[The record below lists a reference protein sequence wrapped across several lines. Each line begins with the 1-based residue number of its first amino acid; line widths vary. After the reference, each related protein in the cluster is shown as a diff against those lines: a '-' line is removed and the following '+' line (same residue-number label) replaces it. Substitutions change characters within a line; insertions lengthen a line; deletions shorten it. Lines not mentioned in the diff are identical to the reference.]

1 MINKKIKLNQ
11 AVILCGGPGTR
22 LGDITKK
29 IAKPLIIL
37 DNKKNMI
44 DFIIMNLSRYGF
56 KKVLLLCH
64 YHYKKFFKLYHKKKI
79 HDLYIECVYENELLG
94 SAGSICNA
102 QKYIDDYFL
111 LCNGDTYFDFNIL
124 DLYDKFK
131 HKKYLGIYAL
141 AQTTKNTSRYSSVK
155 IKKDYISE
163 FNSNGKGKFK
173 IFSSGI
179 AIFSKKFIKEIK
191 KVRSLENEAIP
202 LLVKKKKIQYELY
215 NKTFNNFID
224 IGIISDLKK
233 SKKFFSKNLKKKF
246 VIFDRDGIINLD
258 NGYTYK
264 IKEFVWRSNIFDLI
278 KFFNDN
284 NYYTFVATNQSGIG
298 RGYYKELDVLKL
310 HDWINKKLK
319 DKGAH
324 IDEFFHAPYFK
335 QSKNKDYRI
344 NRNLRKPN
352 IGMYLKIF
360 SKWLIDKNKS
370 FVIGDSQS
378 DIEFANNAGLNGLLI
393 KPGEDVYK
401 VSLKKIKEC

>member
-1 MINKKIKLNQ
+1 VINKKIKLNQ

-191 KVRSLENEAIP
+191 KVRSLENEA
-202 LLVKKKKIQYELY
+202 
-215 NKTFNNFID
+215 
-224 IGIISDLKK
+224 
-233 SKKFFSKNLKKKF
+233 
-246 VIFDRDGIINLD
+246 
-258 NGYTYK
+258 
-264 IKEFVWRSNIFDLI
+264 
-278 KFFNDN
+278 
-284 NYYTFVATNQSGIG
+284 
-298 RGYYKELDVLKL
+298 
-310 HDWINKKLK
+310 
-319 DKGAH
+319 
-324 IDEFFHAPYFK
+324 K
-335 QSKNKDYRI
+335 Q
-344 NRNLRKPN
+344 
-352 IGMYLKIF
+352 
-360 SKWLIDKNKS
+360 
-370 FVIGDSQS
+370 
-378 DIEFANNAGLNGLLI
+378 
-393 KPGEDVYK
+393 
-401 VSLKKIKEC
+401 